1 MRKVVLSTFFVLLE
15 FAFLPAENKLQS
27 IFSGHGVNGSIVILD
42 LDSNQWIFSDKGDA
56 NRGTIPASTFKICNS
71 LIALEEKAIEPET
84 IIRWDRKENAFKG
97 NVVKSWNADTNLE
110 SAFKNSTIWFYVEL
124 SKRIKRSTYARYLKE
139 ISYGNLNLSEKGD
152 DFWNYGNMEITPT
165 NQVEFIAQLYRD
177 ELPFDKKN
185 MALVK
190 SYMRMNADGTYTLS
204 GKSGW
209 GIKNGMDIGWFVGFL
224 ETDAGVYIYATRITA
239 DSTKVPTDFGKL
251 RSSITL
257 EAFRQLGIIR

>member
-1 MRKVVLSTFFVLLE
+1 MKKIVLSTL
-15 FAFLPAENKLQS
+15 FALFGLTLLPAENKLQT
-27 IFSGHGVNGSIVILD
+27 
-42 LDSNQWIFSDKGDA
+42 IFSDHNVDGIIVIYNLNKDQWTFSDRDDA

-71 LIALEEKAIEPET
+71 LIALEEKAIAPDT
-84 IIRWDRKENAFKG
+84 IIAWDGKEKAFKG
-97 NVVKSWNADTNLE
+97 SVVKSWNADTNLE

-139 ISYGNLNLSEKGD
+139 IGYGNLNLGEKGD
-152 DFWNYGNMEITPT
+152 DFWNYGNMEISPKD
-165 NQVEFIAQLYRD
+165 QVEFLAKLYKE

-190 SYMRMNADGTYTLS
+190 SYMRMKIDGPYTLS

-209 GIKNGMDIGWFVGFL
+209 GVKNGADIGWLIGFL
-224 ETDAGVYIYATRITA
+224 ETDGEVYAYATRITT
-239 DSTKVPTDFGKL
+239 DSNKVPNDFGKL
-251 RSSITL
+251 RSTITL